1 MRGAIRHAF
10 ELCLG
15 MGLVLAL
22 AAPVAA
28 AKPDRSFAEAGDIPV
43 IGYCDFDVI
52 ERPVSDNE
60 YFTTFFD
67 ADGNVTRSH
76 VAGRLVLELINV
88 ETGHSIVV
96 NASGPGRF
104 VDDADGTTVLT
115 GGTWILSR
123 AKSPTCVRC
132 SLTDRRAKRPGIRRG
147 RSLRRRGPDHSPP
160 AARRSGRRAIP
171 EPPSALRGGR
181 RRRTRAPSRS
191 R

>member
-1 MRGAIRHAF
+1 MRHGF
-10 ELCLG
+10 EMVLAL
-15 MGLVLAL
+15 GLVLAL

-52 ERPVSDNE
+52 ERPLSNNE

-67 ADGNVTRSH
+67 SDGNVTRSH
-76 VAGRLVLELINV
+76 VAGHLVLELINV

-115 GGTWILSR
+115 GGTWILNFAGRFSM
-123 AKSPTCVRC
+123 
-132 SLTDRRAKRPGIRRG
+132 LNGRG
-147 RSLRRRGPDHSPP
+147 VFH
-160 AARRSGRRAIP
+160 
-171 EPPSALRGGR
+171 
-181 RRRTRAPSRS
+181 
-191 R
+191 